1 MKGKI
6 TSGST
11 TLGDGASRWSTRQA
25 SLFYRR
31 QNNKSFPCRR
41 IPSLFSD
48 VKVLTDADLI
58 KESQG
63 NSKNMVSKSGTST
76 KRPTALG
83 DYKTKQGQLNKA
95 KEISARKVTCASTQV
110 TVKTSKCETK
120 RKRKSSGQDI
130 CDRPSKKKPPT
141 VSLQGVQKNT
151 DNRQIKIECKSPKKS
166 KLVSDE
172 TSTIESKNLTAESVS
187 STQYKIL
194 MTRPAVPTVPV
205 GTHTNAQQQSSTV
218 LVLKK
223 VVPPAE
229 REVNRLPVRKSL
241 ETVVSNLTDRNVI
254 KNVCNDEVEEWE
266 NRSDETPI
274 LTVKLEKKGKDSVD
288 IDNRRHS
295 ELHVKTAKCCAPNVM
310 TDKDDFHSDEENSVG
325 EINSATN
332 QTDIQ
337 IESNSSDEHKRE
349 NKTSLLNTDVGFS
362 GTQESKTENR
372 GPIKR
377 SARISERKAK
387 ITASSLAAKDYLE
400 KSDWLKGLEPERNQS
415 STISNALSLNSSNLS
430 TVTTTNTEHQPNT
443 EQQPQKH
450 KTKSANN
457 IKYTQR
463 MTWQLQPQVTPTD
476 NRNPVSVGDIVWGKV
491 HGHPWWPGKVLAI
504 SGIRNEDSK
513 NPWNRDAHV
522 SWFGSNTSS
531 IMPLHSLQLFLP
543 NFAKRH
549 KKRKKGFYRI
559 AVREAQAA
567 LKLMADESCLAW

>member
-1 MKGKI
+1 
-6 TSGST
+6 
-11 TLGDGASRWSTRQA
+11 
-25 SLFYRR
+25 
-31 QNNKSFPCRR
+31 
-41 IPSLFSD
+41 
-48 VKVLTDADLI
+48 
-58 KESQG
+58 
-63 NSKNMVSKSGTST
+63 MVGKSGTST

-83 DYKTKQGQLNKA
+83 NFKTKQGQLNKA

-110 TVKTSKCETK
+110 TVKTSKFETK
-120 RKRKSSGQDI
+120 RKRSSGQDI
-130 CDRPSKKKPPT
+130 CDRPSKKKPPI
-141 VSLQGVQKNT
+141 VNQGVQKNT
-151 DNRQIKIECKSPKKS
+151 DNKQTKLECKSPKKT
-166 KLVSDE
+166 KVGSDE
-172 TSTIESKNLTAESVS
+172 TSTIESKNSTAESIS

-194 MTRPAVPTVPV
+194 MMRPAVPTVPV
-205 GTHTNAQQQSSTV
+205 GMHTTAQQQSSTV

-241 ETVVSNLTDRNVI
+241 ETVVSNLTDSNVS
-254 KNVCNDEVEEWE
+254 KNVRNDEVEEWE

-274 LTVKLEKKGKDSVD
+274 LTVKLEKKRKDSMD

-295 ELHVKTAKCCAPNVM
+295 ELHVPTAKCCAPNVM
-310 TDKDDFHSDEENSVG
+310 TDKDDFHSDEDNSVG
-325 EINSATN
+325 ERNSALD

-349 NKTSLLNTDVGFS
+349 NKTSLLNDNAGYS
-362 GTQESKTENR
+362 RTQESKTENH

-387 ITASSLAAKDYLE
+387 IIASSLATKDYPE

-415 STISNALSLNSSNLS
+415 STIPNAVSLNSSNLS
-430 TVTTTNTEHQPNT
+430 TITTTNTEH
-443 EQQPQKH
+443 QPQKH

-463 MTWQLQPQVTPTD
+463 MTWQLEPQVTPTD
-476 NRNPVSVGDIVWGKV
+476 NRNPLSVGDIVWGKV

-567 LKLMADESCLAW
+567 LKLMADDSCLAW

>member
-11 TLGDGASRWSTRQA
+11 TLSDGASRWSTRQA

-63 NSKNMVSKSGTST
+63 NSKNMVGKLGTST
-76 KRPTALG
+76 KRPTASG
-83 DYKTKQGQLNKA
+83 DYKTKQRQFNKA

-110 TVKTSKCETK
+110 TVKTSKCETN
-120 RKRKSSGQDI
+120 RKRKSSSHDI
-130 CDRPSKKKPPT
+130 CDRPSKKKPPM
-141 VSLQGVQKNT
+141 VQGVQKNA
-151 DNRQIKIECKSPKKS
+151 DNNQTKSECKSPKKTKVGS
-166 KLVSDE
+166 GE
-172 TSTIESKNLTAESVS
+172 TSTIESKNSTAESDS

-194 MTRPAVPTVPV
+194 MTKPTVPV
-205 GTHTNAQQQSSTV
+205 WMHTTSQQRSSTV

-229 REVNRLPVRKSL
+229 REVNRVPVRKSL
-241 ETVVSNLTDRNVI
+241 ETVVSNLTDRNVS
-254 KNVCNDEVEEWE
+254 KNVRSEVEEWE

-288 IDNRRHS
+288 IDNSRVS
-295 ELHVKTAKCCAPNVM
+295 ELHVATAKCCAPNVL
-310 TDKDDFHSDEENSVG
+310 TDKDDFHLDEENSVG
-325 EINSATN
+325 DINSAPD
-332 QTDIQ
+332 QIDIQ

-349 NKTSLLNTDVGFS
+349 INTSLLNDDAGYS
-362 GTQESKTENR
+362 GTQQSNTENH

-377 SARISERKAK
+377 SARISERKAQ
-387 ITASSLAAKDYLE
+387 IIASSLATKDYPE
-400 KSDWLKGLEPERNQS
+400 KSNWLKGLESERNQS
-415 STISNALSLNSSNLS
+415 STISNALSLNSSTLS
-430 TVTTTNTEHQPNT
+430 TVTTTNTEH
-443 EQQPQKH
+443 QPQKH

-513 NPWNRDAHV
+513 NPWNRDTHV

-567 LKLMADESCLAW
+567 LKLMADDSCLAW

>member
-11 TLGDGASRWSTRQA
+11 TLVDGASRWSTRQA

-120 RKRKSSGQDI
+120 RKRKSSSQDI
-130 CDRPSKKKPPT
+130 CDRPSKKKPPM

-151 DNRQIKIECKSPKKS
+151 DNRQIKMECKSPKKT
-166 KLVSDE
+166 KVVSDE
-172 TSTIESKNLTAESVS
+172 TSTIESKNSTAESVS

-205 GTHTNAQQQSSTV
+205 GTHTTAQQQSSTV

-223 VVPPAE
+223 VVPPVE

-241 ETVVSNLTDRNVI
+241 ETVVSNLTDRNVS

-266 NRSDETPI
+266 NQNDETPI

-295 ELHVKTAKCCAPNVM
+295 ELHVATAKCCAPNVM
-310 TDKDDFHSDEENSVG
+310 TDKDDFHFDEENSVG
-325 EINSATN
+325 ELNSATD
-332 QTDIQ
+332 QTDIR

-349 NKTSLLNTDVGFS
+349 NTTSLLNDDAGFS
-362 GTQESKTENR
+362 GTQESKTENH

-387 ITASSLAAKDYLE
+387 IIASSLTTKNYPE

-415 STISNALSLNSSNLS
+415 STISNALSLNSSSLS
-430 TVTTTNTEHQPNT
+430 TITTTNTEHQP
-443 EQQPQKH
+443 QKH
-450 KTKSANN
+450 KTKPANN

-543 NFAKRH
+543 NFVKRH

-567 LKLMADESCLAW
+567 LKLMDDDSCLAW

>member
-48 VKVLTDADLI
+48 VKVLTDADFI

-63 NSKNMVSKSGTST
+63 NSKNMVSKSVTST

-120 RKRKSSGQDI
+120 RKRKSFGQDI
-130 CDRPSKKKPPT
+130 CDRPSKKKPAM
-141 VSLQGVQKNT
+141 VSPQGVQKST
-151 DNRQIKIECKSPKKS
+151 DNKQTKIECKSPKKT
-166 KLVSDE
+166 KVVSDE
-172 TSTIESKNLTAESVS
+172 TSTIEPKNSTAESVS

-205 GTHTNAQQQSSTV
+205 GTHTTAQQQSSTV

-229 REVNRLPVRKSL
+229 REVNRLRVRKSL
-241 ETVVSNLTDRNVI
+241 ETVVSNLTDRNVS

-266 NRSDETPI
+266 NRSNETPI

-288 IDNRRHS
+288 IDNRRHP
-295 ELHVKTAKCCAPNVM
+295 ELHVETAKCCAPNVM

-325 EINSATN
+325 EINSATD

-349 NKTSLLNTDVGFS
+349 NKTSLLNDDGGLA
-362 GTQESKTENR
+362 GTQESKTENH

-387 ITASSLAAKDYLE
+387 IIASSLATKDYPE
-400 KSDWLKGLEPERNQS
+400 KSDWLKGLETERNQS

-430 TVTTTNTEHQPNT
+430 TVTTTNTEHQP
-443 EQQPQKH
+443 QKH
-450 KTKSANN
+450 KTKSTNN

-567 LKLMADESCLAW
+567 LKLMADDSCLAW

>member
-6 TSGST
+6 TSGSA

-48 VKVLTDADLI
+48 VKVLTDADFI

-63 NSKNMVSKSGTST
+63 NSKNMVSKSVTST

-130 CDRPSKKKPPT
+130 CDRPSKKKPAM
-141 VSLQGVQKNT
+141 VSPQGVQKST
-151 DNRQIKIECKSPKKS
+151 DNKQTKIECKSPKKT
-166 KLVSDE
+166 KVVSDE
-172 TSTIESKNLTAESVS
+172 TSTIEQKNSTAESVS

-205 GTHTNAQQQSSTV
+205 GTHTTAQQQSSTV

-223 VVPPAE
+223 VVPPVE

-241 ETVVSNLTDRNVI
+241 ETVVSNLTDRNVS
-254 KNVCNDEVEEWE
+254 KNVQNDEVEEWE

-288 IDNRRHS
+288 IDNRRHP
-295 ELHVKTAKCCAPNVM
+295 ELHVETAKCCAPNVM

-325 EINSATN
+325 EINSATD

-337 IESNSSDEHKRE
+337 IESDSSDEHKRE
-349 NKTSLLNTDVGFS
+349 NKTSLLNDDGGLA
-362 GTQESKTENR
+362 GTQESKTENH

-387 ITASSLAAKDYLE
+387 IIASSLATKDYPE
-400 KSDWLKGLEPERNQS
+400 KSDWLKGLETERNQS
-415 STISNALSLNSSNLS
+415 STTSNALSLNSSNLS
-430 TVTTTNTEHQPNT
+430 TVTTTNTEH
-443 EQQPQKH
+443 QPQKH

-567 LKLMADESCLAW
+567 LKLMADDSCLAW